1 MPTDFRRLT
10 VSVRLI
16 PALVAGLLM
25 ALASGSLLANPPAG
39 VLTFTHGEVTL
50 RPGTDAPRPAQ
61 RGSEVFPGD
70 TVETGR
76 AASAQIRFTDGGTT
90 AMRPQTVYRVDDY
103 LMSQETP
110 EASRKRSELVRGGLR
125 VITGAIG
132 EAAPGNVRYDTP
144 VATMGIRGTVFELLH
159 VDPVA
164 GSMSDSPFS
173 CWTQPGVRCWTG
185 GEEWFE
191 YGTYLKIE
199 SGAVAMTTDVDT
211 IVLGPGDVSFAAA
224 ADRPP
229 VLRPPAIKLFSDR
242 DLQPRSLSEYEP
254 ELTAEQR
261 RRLGL

>member
-1 MPTDFRRLT
+1 MPTVFRRLT
-10 VSVRLI
+10 VSVRLL
-16 PALVAGLLM
+16 PALVAGLVV
-25 ALASGSLLANPPAG
+25 ALSSGSLLADAPVG
-39 VLTFTHGEVTL
+39 VLAFTHGDVTL
-50 RPGTDAPRPAQ
+50 RSGTDAPRPAQ

-103 LMSQETP
+103 LLSQETP

-132 EAAPGNVRYDTP
+132 DTAPGNVRYDTP
-144 VATMGIRGTVFELLH
+144 VATMGIRGTVFQLLH
-159 VDPVA
+159 VDPEA
-164 GSMSDSPFS
+164 GAMFDSPFN
-173 CWTQPGVRCWTG
+173 CWTQPGVQCWTG
-185 GEEWFE
+185 GDEWFD

-199 SGAVAMTTDVDT
+199 SGAVAMTTDIDT

-229 VLRPPAIKLFSDR
+229 VLRPPAIKLFSDF
-242 DLQPRSLSEYEP
+242 DLQPRTLREYEP
-254 ELTAEQR
+254 ELTPEQR